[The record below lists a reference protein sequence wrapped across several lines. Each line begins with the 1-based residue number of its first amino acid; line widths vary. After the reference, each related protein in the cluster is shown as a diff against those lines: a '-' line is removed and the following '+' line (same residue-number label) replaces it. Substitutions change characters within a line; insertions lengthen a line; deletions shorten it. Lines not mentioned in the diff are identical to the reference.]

1 MNIRKILCFFVSWKI
16 LVLLLTLLST
26 FILPFR
32 AEFGAL
38 RDRAYPDFGK
48 NLPYLLHV
56 WGNFDGFFYMAIAK
70 RGYLLSEQP
79 FFPLFPYL
87 IKWLTAHT
95 GWPYLISGQLISN
108 LSFLLALLV
117 AYRTLI
123 IDKKT
128 GLFTLFLFV
137 ILLFP
142 TSLFY
147 GAVYNDALFFLL
159 ATLTIYFSRSRL
171 WTIASITGGL
181 ATLARLNGLALFF
194 YLLFE
199 YFTAKNEN
207 PRATWNWRELKNKAF
222 NFFPS
227 WRLNQGKIFLL
238 TLIPLTFLGYLAY
251 VQTKFGNWSLVFSS
265 MKIWGQDK
273 ITFPLVIFW
282 RYFKILV
289 LYPTFKLNYW
299 VALFE
304 LAFVIFYILLL
315 IYSYRRIRL
324 SYWVFFALS
333 ILVPSLTGTFQ
344 GMPRYGLHLY
354 PLFLSLAQFLKNRG
368 LVFKIIYFTVSVA
381 LLFFALTLF
390 TRGYFVA

>member
-1 MNIRKILCFFVSWKI
+1 MNIRKIVRFFVSWKI
-16 LVLLLTLLST
+16 LVLLLALLST
-26 FILPFR
+26 FVLPFR
-32 AEFGAL
+32 GEFSAL
-38 RDRAYPDFGK
+38 RDQAYPDFGK
-48 NLPYLLHV
+48 NLPYLWHI
-56 WGNFDGFFYMAIAK
+56 WGNFDGFFYMVIAK
-70 RGYLLSEQP
+70 RGYFLSEQP

-87 IKWLTAHT
+87 IKWITAHT

-142 TSLFY
+142 TSFFY

-181 ATLARLNGLALFF
+181 ATLTRLNGLALFF

-222 NFFPS
+222 NFFSP
-227 WRLNQGKIFLL
+227 WRLSPEKIFLL

-251 VQTKFGNWSLVFSS
+251 VQTKFGDWGLVFSS
-265 MKIWGQDK
+265 MKVWGQDK
-273 ITFPLVIFW
+273 VTFPLVVFFRYLKIF
-282 RYFKILV
+282 FFSPK
-289 LYPTFKLNYW
+289 
-299 VALFE
+299 FE
-304 LAFVIFYILLL
+304 LIYAVAAFEFVAILFYLFML
-315 IYSYRRIRL
+315 IYGFRKIRL
-324 SYWVFFALS
+324 SYWVFFAISLL
-333 ILVPSLTGTFQ
+333 IPSLTGTFQ

-354 PLFLSLAQFLKNRG
+354 PLFLSLALFLKNRG